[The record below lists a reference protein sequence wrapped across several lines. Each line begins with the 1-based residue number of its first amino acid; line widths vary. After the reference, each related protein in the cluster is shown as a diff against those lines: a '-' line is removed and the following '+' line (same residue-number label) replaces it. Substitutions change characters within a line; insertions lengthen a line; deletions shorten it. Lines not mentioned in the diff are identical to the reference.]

1 MVSFGDA
8 VYKLDDGPN
17 ENVNIIRLQTKG
29 NLVFGGIF
37 LFMGSNKNIL
47 IVLCFVVNS
56 KPRK

>member
-1 MVSFGDA
+1 MVSFGDV

-17 ENVNIIRLQTKG
+17 ENVNFIRLQTKG

-37 LFMGSNKNIL
+37 LFMGSNKKIL